1 MDEVLEISA
10 TSLEVSGIALLI
22 AVLIGISLGVIIGLG
37 RFKGK
42 RFIISL
48 VNTGMGTPPV
58 LVGLVVAILL
68 WRSGPLGFLE
78 LLYSRPAMIIAQ
90 VIIATPLVMA
100 FTTAGIQRVDPELIS
115 QTVALGA
122 DRLQLFWILV
132 RETRLTLLAAVMAG
146 FGGII
151 SEVGAVLMVGG
162 NIKGDTQVLT
172 TAIVEKTRQG
182 NFEMAL
188 VFGAVLLLISFGINL
203 CLTILQQK
211 ETLV

>member
-22 AVLIGISLGVIIGLG
+22 AVLTGISLGVIIGLG

-48 VNTGMGTPPV
+48 VNTGMGLPPV

-78 LLYSRPAMIIAQ
+78 LLYSRTAMIIAQ

-100 FTTAGIQRVDPELIS
+100 FTIAGIQRVDPELIS

>member
-48 VNTGMGTPPV
+48 VNTGMGLPPV

-78 LLYSRPAMIIAQ
+78 LLYSRTAMIIAQ